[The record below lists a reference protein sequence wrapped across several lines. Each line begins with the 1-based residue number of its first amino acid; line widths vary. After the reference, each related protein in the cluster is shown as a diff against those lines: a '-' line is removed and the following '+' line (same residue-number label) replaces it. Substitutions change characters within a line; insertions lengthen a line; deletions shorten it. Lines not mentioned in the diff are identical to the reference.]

1 MATISHG
8 WLVTALLL
16 RGATAAFDVAAVPC
30 TSSRCGSG
38 RRRAAAV
45 AKVADGQALGEMLR
59 PNFALLDQTVG
70 DDKPLIYLDSAATS
84 QKPAS
89 VLDAMRHHLERD
101 NANVHRGAHSLSQR
115 STASYEAA
123 RAKVAAF
130 VGAADPREIVF
141 TRGATE
147 AINLVAA
154 SWGATLQAGDEIILS
169 VLEHHS
175 NLVPWQ
181 LLAEERGVVLKYAQL
196 SADEQLDVDH
206 LASLITPRTKVR
218 PELP

>member
-38 RRRAAAV
+38 RRRAATV